1 MAVPRPEAVAVA
13 LEAAVS
19 KRLQQRSSQW
29 LTQRNARQDKPIER
43 GRLRKS
49 GKRLPGAPCRRNR
62 LRREKPLPA
71 KRRPE
76 KNKQRES
83 FKPSEV
89 QVGISGTKLGLSE
102 KPAKRSFKKL
112 KEDPARRRRK

>member
-29 LTQRNARQDKPIER
+29 LTQRNARQDKPIEQ

-62 LRREKPLPA
+62 
-71 KRRPE
+71 RPK

>member
-29 LTQRNARQDKPIER
+29 LTQRNARQDKPIEQ
-43 GRLRKS
+43 GRLRKRKDYS
-49 GKRLPGAPCRRNR
+49 
-62 LRREKPLPA
+62 PA
-71 KRRPE
+71 KRRPK